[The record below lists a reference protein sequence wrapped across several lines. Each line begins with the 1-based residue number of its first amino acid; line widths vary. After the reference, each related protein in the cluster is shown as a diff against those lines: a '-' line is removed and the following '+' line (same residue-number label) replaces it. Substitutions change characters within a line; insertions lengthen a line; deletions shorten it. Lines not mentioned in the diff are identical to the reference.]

1 MAIPNRRR
9 KATSERNFGMS
20 ILIDELLELRTQ
32 NQEINGKW
40 YIAKPVDVDFGIAT
54 KIHRL
59 KDAYKVL
66 TGKAKAY
73 HFKEDEI
80 KEILE

>member
-1 MAIPNRRR
+1 
-9 KATSERNFGMS
+9 MS

-40 YIAKPVDVDFGIAT
+40 YIAKPYDLRSF
-54 KIHRL
+54 KQRL
-59 KDAYKVL
+59 QDAYRVL
-66 TGKAKAY
+66 IGKSQAY

-80 KEILE
+80 NK

>member
-1 MAIPNRRR
+1 
-9 KATSERNFGMS
+9 MS

-40 YIAKPVDVDFGIAT
+40 YIAKPIDVDFGIAT

-59 KDAYKVL
+59 KDTYRVL
-66 TGKAKAY
+66 TGKSKAY

-80 KEILE
+80 NE

>member
-1 MAIPNRRR
+1 MARPNRRR

-40 YIAKPVDVDFGIAT
+40 YIAKPIDCNFGIAT

-59 KDAYKVL
+59 KDAYRVL
-66 TGKAKAY
+66 TGKSRAY

-80 KEILE
+80 NE